1 MLITVIP
8 QFTTKYPKNHANIT
22 NKNTDSENSL
32 KFLSDSFGPQV
43 ISSRNVQN
51 KWLYFKTIK
60 NSLKKKSLCVVMPS
74 TGCTIKYSRFILLF
88 IKFTL
93 ISFYKYAEKLHNTKV
108 KPTKQCILAKSGL
121 PSCPS
126 HSVYSHICTFF

>member
-1 MLITVIP
+1 MLISVIP
-8 QFTTKYPKNHANIT
+8 QFTTKCPKNHADIT

-43 ISSRNVQN
+43 MSSRNVQN

-60 NSLKKKSLCVVMPS
+60 NSLCVVMPS
-74 TGCTIKYSRFILLF
+74 TGRTIKYSRFILLF

-93 ISFYKYAEKLHNTKV
+93 ISFYKYAENLHNTKV
-108 KPTKQCILAKSGL
+108 KPTKQCILAKYGL
-121 PSCPS
+121 SSCPY
-126 HSVYSHICTFF
+126 HSVHSHICTFF